1 MFKGWPWRD
10 YLQTGFLGRSFGWTF
25 PNIIFCACLAEPRQ
39 RARCFL
45 VFSEWH
51 EFRVFFFFRIT
62 SLFSEVCV
70 RQNFGNFQFWSHFPT
85 TSFWSPFH
93 IGSPFFHPTSVKSG
107 GCSTPRQFQAQS
119 IGNSTVPLR
128 GSDQGKTCKMVIEMS
143 WKSAGS
149 SVDFF

>member
-1 MFKGWPWRD
+1 MLCLRVGHGGIISKRVSWVAVLDEHSQILSSVRVSLNRGKE
-10 YLQTGFLGRSFGWTF
+10 LAVSLSFRNGMNF
-25 PNIIFCACLAEPRQ
+25 G
-39 RARCFL
+39 CF
-45 VFSEWH
+45 
-51 EFRVFFFFRIT
+51 FFFFRIT

-143 WKSAGS
+143 
-149 SVDFF
+149 

>member
-51 EFRVFFFFRIT
+51 EFRAVFF
-62 SLFSEVCV
+62 SGSPLFSPKFACDTILATF
-70 RQNFGNFQFWSHFPT
+70 NFG
-85 TSFWSPFH
+85 H
-93 IGSPFFHPTSVKSG
+93 IFLPPVSGHLFTYVHRFF
-107 GCSTPRQFQAQS
+107 TPPPLSREDVAPH
-119 IGNSTVPLR
+119 GNSRHSRLEIPLFHYVDR
-128 GSDQGKTCKMVIEMS
+128 TKEKPARWWSS